1 MYNNKNNETIM
12 NTKNSY
18 IEPEMKTVVM
28 VMPTALLAGSNP
40 NAGVDPSGQDWGDE

>member
-1 MYNNKNNETIM
+1 M
-12 NTKNSY
+12 NTKKSY
-18 IEPEMKTVVM
+18 IVPEMKTVVM